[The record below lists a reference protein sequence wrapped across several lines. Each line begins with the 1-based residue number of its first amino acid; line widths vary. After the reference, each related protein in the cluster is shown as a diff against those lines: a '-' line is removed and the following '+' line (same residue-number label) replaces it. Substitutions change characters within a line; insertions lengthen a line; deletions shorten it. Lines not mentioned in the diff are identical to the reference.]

1 MLYSALH
8 AYQEV
13 TLEYYRTQQFPD
25 PSPEDRP
32 FIQQFLWEIITTIIP
47 AVLIALFINVYV
59 AEAAEIEAGPSM
71 QPNLYAGYRVMT
83 EKISY
88 YLHEPRRGDV
98 VVVERPEIE
107 GNLIKRVM
115 GLPGEMVEVR
125 NGHTYING
133 ESVDEP
139 WVANFGGRNY
149 PPTRIPE
156 DYVFILGDNRPV
168 SRDSRDIGPVSID
181 TIIGRG
187 WFVYWPIEDFQFLP
201 SPKP

>member
-1 MLYSALH
+1 M
-8 AYQEV
+8 
-13 TLEYYRTQQFPD
+13 EYYRTQQFPD

-88 YLHEPRRGDV
+88 YLHQPRRGDV
-98 VVVERPEIE
+98 VVVERPENE

-115 GLPGEMVEVR
+115 GLPGEMIEVR
-125 NGHTYING
+125 DGHTYING
-133 ESVDEP
+133 EPVDEP
-139 WVANFGGRNY
+139 WVAHFGGRNY
-149 PPTRIPE
+149 PPTRIPV

-168 SRDSRDIGPVSID
+168 SRDSRDIGPVQID
-181 TIIGRG
+181 SIIGRG

-201 SPKP
+201 SPTP